1 MTKCAIDCLK
11 RFSRLTKQLEVQLG
25 PSTGELQARVGL
37 HSGPVTG
44 GVLRGDKARFQLFGD
59 TVNTAARMESNGAPG
74 MIQIS
79 QTTADLLIAA
89 GKEQWVRPRA
99 DLVLAKG
106 KGKMKTFWVETS
118 RKSTKSGMGE
128 RPKSID
134 GSDISDD
141 MVSIDL
147 SQDPSQDS
155 LLTGQT
161 AKVMRLV
168 EWNVEILYGL
178 LKKVVAGRDHG
189 RPKLSKGNGVALLMR
204 EEEMRLN
211 SKCGSILDEVVD
223 AIEMPRFDPRMARRL
238 FESESLSLEPIVKT
252 QLHEFVLRISSM
264 YRDLPF
270 HNFEHASH
278 VAMSSAKLLKRII
291 DPADQHAEDKKEHEI
306 ARNLHRKTFG
316 ISSDPLMQFT
326 LVFAALICDIDHPGL
341 SNVDQVR
348 NNTPACKLLIKPAR
362 VTHLL
367 GMIISILFSSCR
379 HSNHVPK
386 QIGGGT
392 ECVGPRMDCF
402 NGRRL

>member
-25 PSTGELQARVGL
+25 PSTAELQARVGL

-89 GKEQWVRPRA
+89 GKEQWISPRA

-141 MVSIDL
+141 MISI
-147 SQDPSQDS
+147 DPSQDS

-189 RPKLSKGNGVALLMR
+189 RPKLSKGNNNVALLVR
-204 EEEMRLN
+204 KEEMRLN
-211 SKCGSILDEVVD
+211 SKRGSILDEMVD

-238 FESESLSLEPIVKT
+238 FESESLSLEPVVKT

-291 DPADQHAEDKKEHEI
+291 YPPGQQHTDNKKEHEI
-306 ARNLHRKTFG
+306 ARDLHQRTFG

-341 SNVDQVR
+341 SNVDQIR
-348 NNTPACKLLIKPAR
+348 KKTPACK
-362 VTHLL
+362 
-367 GMIISILFSSCR
+367 
-379 HSNHVPK
+379 
-386 QIGGGT
+386 
-392 ECVGPRMDCF
+392 
-402 NGRRL
+402 